1 MGGYLDALRQSIP
14 EILALP
20 KLSGAFSRVGVLA
33 YKDYSDETEL
43 VNWSGWNVPNL
54 SSFVH
59 DLQSTGGGD
68 FPEAA
73 KTALIRAL
81 QKVDAKNAQT
91 LVLWYA
97 DAPPHHPAFTSHLN
111 DVAEKQAFPEGS
123 TDWVKLCRTAKRRGC
138 TFFCFTPQGLDAQ
151 YSSFY
156 VLLSALTGGICVAS
170 RAGENDSKTLARLS
184 VGMVMHWM
192 GRSTATFSDILEQSN
207 ARLLRYVSPPIEK
220 LTDEGKGARGY
231 LPARVVGSSR
241 DVWLAQKISKLPL
254 GLDHIPIR
262 HSMKESFDPGKRFLD
277 PGETTYQAMV
287 YESLAEIITTNVA
300 CLTYNPI
307 FGQLWRAVCRVN
319 NERKAALVNLFS
331 AQVGRIEDVEQKKGL
346 KLWLEESFDQTEEI
360 DKMIQAAAS
369 RPAVYLDFDAD
380 VRLTRTELLEVS
392 HSCYPGVLKRIGK
405 IFTHLKLVEPGVTL
419 GPNERFVP
427 LSLSVS
433 DVFRT
438 LPHLI
443 VPGTLYPHRAA
454 ALTAIVAL
462 VTGVPFLADLAK
474 SLLAA
479 FKGKW
484 LDLEV
489 PENIS
494 FDCARLLLSAPEGIV
509 LTRQEKR
516 VYEMMRRYRLIEANL
531 DAPVQVK
538 VPWAPAKTRGCGDM
552 KVRCKMCSKF
562 RSVTIMCHDRN
573 NVCGHCSFGDGD
585 SYLEYSDEES
595 CWVECSSMKCRAQY
609 VVDNVAGLRIRPRCH
624 YCRTHISCPWI
635 ECSVCT
641 NRVIIP
647 EAYRTTA
654 ADKFTCPG
662 CTNGDWASIASQEST
677 VRAINKENGVGW
689 LGMVADV
696 FAGKSAFKLMQ
707 ASGKAAFGFVP
718 RHRSLSLVLGQ
729 KKVFNAAD
737 VLAQVEARDSVFLAT
752 CSLCFEDVRPD
763 KLVRACGR
771 TGCTQLVDER
781 CLKEW
786 YGGNAPG
793 KLLNL
798 MQFKCPFCRRQPLL
812 KTFMRYNRAAAALSQ
827 VKNAFGN
834 RRWLYAWCTDCG
846 SAQRAFERTAC
857 SDREL
862 PPMAPGWSCEDCT
875 VSQTINTFGAR
886 LVQCPNPSCGM
897 HIDLIDG
904 CNHVVCVCGTHLC
917 FACGEQFE
925 SDAIYEHMVQ
935 AHGSIFAEV
944 EEELDEY

>member
-1 MGGYLDALRQSIP
+1 MNTDSEQFDTDSEASLTYDLLVVTDATASMGGYLDALRQSIP
-14 EILALP
+14 EILALA

-91 LVLWYA
+91 LVLW
-97 DAPPHHPAFTSHLN
+97 
-111 DVAEKQAFPEGS
+111 
-123 TDWVKLCRTAKRRGC
+123 
-138 TFFCFTPQGLDAQ
+138 
-151 YSSFY
+151 
-156 VLLSALTGGICVAS
+156 
-170 RAGENDSKTLARLS
+170 AGENDSKTLARLS

-207 ARLLRYVSPPIEK
+207 ARLLRYVNPPIEK

-380 VRLTRTELLEVS
+380 LL
-392 HSCYPGVLKRIGK
+392 PGVLKRIGK

-462 VTGVPFLADLAK
+462 VT
-474 SLLAA
+474 
-479 FKGKW
+479 
-484 LDLEV
+484 
-489 PENIS
+489 ENIS